1 MRVATLTGRKTLL
14 FQSRSPSRVN
24 FFRLGMFIG
33 FEGIGVCS
41 YYGVLIGYWSHRLA
55 ASKSALKAIV
65 VNRISDGLMVYYY
78 GVLFGD
84 GGILVH

>member
-1 MRVATLTGRKTLL
+1 
-14 FQSRSPSRVN
+14 
-24 FFRLGMFIG
+24 MFIG